1 MFMTS
6 GYFVDIYGMQIKKL
20 SSFLKE
26 AKKEGVPFE
35 DLPQFAKSKA
45 LARYSDINID
55 NNWWAHIIEG
65 FVEDMWEMYGVET
78 STEDIQFTGFYSQGD
93 GASFTGKVREVKK
106 FLEKALNRS
115 DDEYLDMGK
124 KKQENEDL
132 LDLLSDLGSLG
143 YDTRERLRPEDIE
156 IEFERSSSNYSHS
169 NTVRAD
175 VNIYDTPESWDTDK
189 KFNWVEYEGW
199 RDSFERECTKW
210 LRSECMELY
219 RKLEDEYE
227 ELQDV
232 PAVIETLIANEYLF
246 DEEGKIVN

>member
-1 MFMTS
+1 M
-6 GYFVDIYGMQIKKL
+6 IIKKL
-20 SSFLKE
+20 SSFLQE

-45 LARYSDINID
+45 LARYSDINVDD
-55 NNWWAHIIEG
+55 NRWAHITEG

-78 STEDIQFTGFYSQGD
+78 STKDIQPTGFYSQGD
-93 GASFTGKVREVKK
+93 EASFTGKVREVKK

-124 KKQENEDL
+124 KKQENENL
-132 LDLLSDLGSLG
+132 LDLLSDLNSLG

-156 IEFERSSSNYSHS
+156 IEFKRSSSNYSLSYIYLSHS
-169 NTVRAD
+169 NTVSAD

-189 KFNWVEYEGW
+189 KFNWVEYDGW
-199 RDSFERECTKW
+199 KDSFERECTKW
-210 LRSECMELY
+210 LRSECMDLY

-232 PAVIETLIANEYLF
+232 QAVKETLIANEYLF
-246 DEEGKIVN
+246 NEEGRIVK